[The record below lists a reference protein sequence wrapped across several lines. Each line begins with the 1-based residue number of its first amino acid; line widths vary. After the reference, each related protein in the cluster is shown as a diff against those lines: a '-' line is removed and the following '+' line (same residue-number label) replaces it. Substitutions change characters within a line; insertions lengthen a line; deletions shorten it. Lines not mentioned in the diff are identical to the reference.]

1 MQKNN
6 IKTQIQ
12 KIKLNNNKSVI
23 KNYNLVIKDS
33 KIKENKKKDKKDI
46 FIK

>member
-1 MQKNN
+1 MQKKD
-6 IKTQIQ
+6 IKTQIE
-12 KIKLNNNKSVI
+12 KIKLNNNKSAI

>member
-6 IKTQIQ
+6 IKTQIE
-12 KIKLNNNKSVI
+12 KIKLNNNKSTI

>member
-6 IKTQIQ
+6 IKTQIE
-12 KIKLNNNKSVI
+12 KIKLNNNKSAI